1 MSTDDEAVLK
11 RFDGVAVVV
20 RDQEKFIK
28 MLGIG
33 EEAYATLLIG
43 RTIGTVVNVSTA
55 AAAGAAAVSSGTVA
69 TTFFAS
75 TGWLAAIGLAPV
87 AVTPIGWVL
96 GAAVL
101 TGGAYYGAMRAFG
114 AYRGELVDTVP
125 VFINS
130 PIDILGAALVDML
143 GAMALRVAAADG
155 AICEAER
162 AHVREYLVRQWGID
176 DAYATAALG
185 VMEENINEPTLDDQ
199 NEAKLDDQVA
209 TFARFVNG
217 NPDCKLDV
225 LEKRVRE
232 LLEGLV
238 KADGKTAPKET
249 AAILRVLAGLRKSG
263 KDFTLPDLRKT
274 WIGKV
279 FIGVPKAAK
288 PGSAS

>member
-1 MSTDDEAVLK
+1 MSTDGASVLK
-11 RFDGVAVVV
+11 RFEAVTVVV

-33 EEAYATLLIG
+33 EDAYATLLIG

-75 TGWLAAIGLAPV
+75 TSWLAVVGLAPV
-87 AVTPIGWVL
+87 AMTPIGWVL

-114 AYRGELVDTVP
+114 AYRDVLVDKVP

-130 PIDILGAALVDML
+130 PIDILGAAMVDML

-155 AICEAER
+155 AICDAER
-162 AHVREYLVRQWGID
+162 AHVRAYLVDKWGIEE
-176 DAYATAALG
+176 AYATAALG
-185 VMEENINEPTLDDQ
+185 VTEENLGEATL
-199 NEAKLDDQVA
+199 EEQVA
-209 TFARFVNG
+209 AFARFVNG

-225 LEKRVRE
+225 LETRVRE
-232 LLEGLV
+232 LLKGLV
-238 KADGKTAPKET
+238 EADGEIAPEET
-249 AAILRVLAGLRKSG
+249 AAIARVLGGLRKTG
-263 KDFTLPDLRKT
+263 TGVTLPDLRKT

-279 FIGVPKAAK
+279 LIGVPKAAK
-288 PGSAS
+288 PGPAS